1 MLSIIIPTFNDDCSH
16 LVCDLQKQCE
26 EMQAMHED
34 FAYEILVGDDHST
47 DSEVAAHNAV
57 VEYLPE
63 CRYIEYEEN
72 VGRALHR
79 NRLIEESRYDWVLI
93 IDADAEVI
101 DDDFIIKYWLAQKTS
116 PEGDIFVGG
125 LTTPAVAAPGC
136 ELRHRYETEV
146 QGRRTLEVRR
156 ENPAAN
162 FSTFNFMARRCVLNA
177 VRFDTRCKAYGYED
191 ALFGIEAAQRGY
203 KILHIDNPLQHN
215 GINDSAAFLRN
226 SETALQTLA
235 TLGPPMTDHARV
247 ARMAKKMERLHLAA
261 ILRGF
266 FSLLAPLL
274 RSNLLSRKPSLKIFA
289 YYKLGYYLT
298 LKQAKK

>member
-1 MLSIIIPTFNDDCSH
+1 MLSIIIPTFNDDCPH

-57 VEYLPE
+57 IDCLPG
-63 CRYIEYEEN
+63 CRFLAYEEN

-79 NRLIEESRYDWVLI
+79 NRLVEEARYDWVLI
-93 IDADAEVI
+93 IDADAEVT
-101 DDDFIIKYWLAQKTS
+101 DDDFILKYCAAKEAS

-125 LTTPAVAAPGC
+125 LTTPAVAAAGC
-136 ELRHRYETEV
+136 ELRHRYEMEV
-146 QGRRTLEVRR
+146 QERRTLEVRR

-162 FSTFNFMARRCVLNA
+162 FATFNFMARRRVLNA

-235 TLGPPMTDHARV
+235 LLGPPMTDHARV
-247 ARMAKKMERLHLAA
+247 ARMAAKMERLGLGAA
-261 ILRGF
+261 LRGC
-266 FSLLAPLL
+266 FSVLAPLL
-274 RSNLLSRKPSLKIFA
+274 RRNLLSKRPSLKVFA
-289 YYKLGYYLT
+289 FYKLGYYLT
-298 LKQAKK
+298 LKQAHA